1 VLQPEH
7 ERAKDVLSEAVKVD
21 SGEWIRIIQRAYPD
35 NPKKW
40 DELLQILEGYSRASR
55 AIPEWTGGT
64 TFGNLVPELAAVPAL
79 APPHPTMLL
88 TVGATYGPYRVIRRL
103 TPGGMGE
110 VAIAEDIRLPR
121 SVVLKCLSG
130 SWLESPLAR
139 QRLLREARTAAA
151 LNHRNIA
158 TLYDVLDDDEHPL
171 LVMEY
176 VEGRTLHEI
185 LKEGA
190 VPIGLALRYAIQI
203 TDAVEYA
210 HDRGIIHCDIKPAN
224 IQITPAGIAKVLD
237 FGLARALFEP
247 GDEVSVSERGRVVG
261 TPGYMPPERLTRGTL
276 NAAGDVYALG
286 VVLFEL
292 LTGGEPYTE
301 RGHALML
308 AVLASDAPAP
318 SKLVPSLPPALDQIV
333 ARAMARDPILRY
345 RSARE
350 LGADLAKVLTA
361 IDNRISGVA
370 DIELE
375 KPRRDATFW
384 TLAGLSAI
392 PALLAV
398 LTIIG
403 FATLIIYNSPLGLTG
418 EFQPES
424 PLWWP
429 VKGMEVLLAPAFV
442 AAVVGVFGVFVSFL
456 YRLATFGPLGRWLS
470 RPISLGRRLFGRLR
484 SQPTAVLAPAI
495 LVIQVALIATA
506 FWRFQ
511 PLFEGLDSFI
521 SRRLPA
527 DLSSLR
533 PENRPEH
540 NWMTQAF
547 SLQVVV
553 FTILWCRMLMHR
565 SRRVERE
572 GLAVIVAGFAVT
584 VFTLL
589 AGQVFPRHILYH
601 GKAERVTYQSRI
613 CYLVGQNGP
622 DGLLF
627 CPHQPPPW
635 NEIVKLDS
643 PFLRREGVVES
654 IFTGVG
660 GAIVEK

>member
-1 VLQPEH
+1 
-7 ERAKDVLSEAVKVD
+7 VKVD
-21 SGEWIRIIQRAYPD
+21 SGEWIRVIQRAYPD

-64 TFGNLVPELAAVPAL
+64 TFGNLVPELAGVPAL
-79 APPHPTMLL
+79 APPPPTMLL

-158 TLYDVLDDDEHPL
+158 TLYDVLDDHEHPL

-203 TDAVEYA
+203 TEAVEYA

-247 GDEVSVSERGRVVG
+247 GDAVSVSERGRIVG

-333 ARAMARDPILRY
+333 ARAMARDPVLRY

-361 IDNRISGVA
+361 LDNRISGVT

-384 TLAGLSAI
+384 TLAGLAAVPAI
-392 PALLAV
+392 LAI
-398 LTIIG
+398 LTIAG
-403 FATLIIYNSPLGLTG
+403 FATLILYNSPLGLTG
-418 EFQPES
+418 NFQPEPFS
-424 PLWWP
+424 VLPL
-429 VKGMEVLLAPAFV
+429 KGLESLLAPVFV
-442 AAVVGVFGVFVSFL
+442 AAVVAVFGAMVAAVRNMSSIVFGQ
-456 YRLATFGPLGRWLS
+456 LARWRRVRPLTQKLRAVTAWINQVRSGV
-470 RPISLGRRLFGRLR
+470 R
-484 SQPTAVLAPAI
+484 SQPVSVLGTLILAIEITAVL
-495 LVIQVALIATA
+495 LA

-521 SRRLPA
+521 SRRPPA
-527 DLSSLR
+527 DLSALR

-540 NWMTQAF
+540 NLMTQVF
-547 SLQVVV
+547 SLVAVI
-553 FTILWCRMLMHR
+553 FGFLWYRLLVLRLRHR
-565 SRRVERE
+565 QRE
-572 GLAVIVAGFAVT
+572 GMGIIVAGFTAT
-584 VFTLL
+584 AFILL
-589 AGQVFPRHILYH
+589 AGQIFPRKILYH
-601 GKAERVTYQSRI
+601 SRAERVVFQSRT

-622 DGLLF
+622 EGILF

-660 GAIVEK
+660 GVMVEK